1 MKHIVPHEHDAE
13 PLHFDDGPAPERRRE
28 ATCLQPA
35 EELMPEFEEPDSN
48 LFVGFMR
55 AGGHI
60 FKRETIFE
68 GRAKTPR
75 NTKTYVCSD
84 IQLLGKGAT
93 PDGEWGKLISFR
105 DPFGAQRCI
114 VIPFR
119 HLAGD
124 GKDARS
130 LLLSNGIMTATD
142 KAGRDAL
149 AQLLA
154 FGGRDTIYYLA
165 DRLGW
170 HRGHFVLPTGVISP
184 PNPKHMVAYD
194 QPGGEQPFRTKGDL
208 AEWQRVCKIVQNIP
222 YAVLAIA
229 AAFVGPLL
237 HLLNAESG
245 GIHFYGPSSRGKTT
259 YARLAGSVWAAPDE
273 IVRPWHATINGIEA
287 RAAEASDTLLILDEI
302 GQSDATGAKSDVA
315 KITYMLANGVGKARA
330 DKSGGLQQG
339 SSWRV
344 LAIST
349 GEHPISDLVRDH
361 HGTSRM
367 TGGVGV
373 RMIDLPIHPKHVS
386 LSESHDNSESA
397 GQVIDTARS
406 VICDHHGHA
415 GPAFV
420 RRLIAEPEIAIEKV
434 QRSICRFMEMAS
446 GSADDPQV
454 TRVARRIALIAA
466 AGELAVEY
474 GILTWQPGTVEA
486 FGHTALTAW
495 LEERGSRSSLEA
507 VNALKTVRLFLET
520 HGEARFRPV
529 AEIEDDD
536 CDVNGQ
542 EAERPVINRAGFRA
556 TTKEGNAVWYIFPE
570 VWSSEVCKG
579 QNAQLVAKVLKERG
593 VLIPGEDRHLAKK
606 VRIPGMANSSRFYC
620 ISAKIFEESNLD

>member
-1 MKHIVPHEHDAE
+1 MKHIVPNEHDAE
-13 PLHFDDGPAPERRRE
+13 PLHFDDGPTPEPPRE
-28 ATCLQPA
+28 ASSHKHT
-35 EELMPEFEEPDSN
+35 EELMLEVEEPNDQ
-48 LFVGFMR
+48 LFEGFMR
-55 AGGHI
+55 ADGHI
-60 FKRETIFE
+60 YKRETTFE

-75 NTKTYVCSD
+75 TTKTYVCSD
-84 IQLLGKGAT
+84 IKLLGKGAT
-93 PDGEWGKLISFR
+93 PDGEWGKLIGFK
-105 DPFGAQRCI
+105 DPFGMRRLI

-130 LLLSNGIMTATD
+130 ILLSNSIMTATD
-142 KAGRDAL
+142 KPGREAL

-170 HRGHFVLPTGVISP
+170 HRGHFVLPAGVISP
-184 PNPKHMVAYD
+184 PDPEHMVAYD
-194 QPGGEQPFRTKGDL
+194 QHGGEHPFRSKGDL
-208 AEWQRVCKIVQNIP
+208 AEWQRVCKIVQSIP
-222 YAVLAIA
+222 YAVLAIS

-237 HLLNAESG
+237 QLMDAESG

-259 YARLAGSVWAAPDE
+259 YARLAGSVWGAPDE
-273 IVRPWHATINGIEA
+273 IVRPWNATINGIEA

-302 GQSDATGAKSDVA
+302 GQSDASSTKSDIA

-330 DKSGGLQQG
+330 DKNGGLQHG

-361 HGTSRM
+361 HGASRM

-373 RMIDLPIHPKHVS
+373 RMIDLPIHPKNAS

-406 VICDHHGHA
+406 VISDHYGHA

-434 QRSICRFMEMAS
+434 QRSISRFMEMA
-446 GSADDPQV
+446 GGNADDPQV
-454 TRVARRIALIAA
+454 TRVAKRIALIVA
-466 AGELAVEY
+466 AGELAEEY
-474 GILTWQPGTVEA
+474 GILTWEPGSLEG
-486 FGHTALTAW
+486 FGLIALTAW
-495 LEERGSRSSLEA
+495 LEERGSRSSLEEL
-507 VNALKTVRLFLET
+507 NAMKTVRLFLET

-529 AEIEDDD
+529 NAIEEDD
-536 CDVNGQ
+536 CDVDGR
-542 EAERPVINRAGFRA
+542 EVERPIINRAGFRT
-556 TTKEGNAVWYIFPE
+556 TTKDGDSVWYIFPE
-570 VWSSEVCKG
+570 VWRSEVCKG
-579 QNAQLVAKVLKERG
+579 QNPQLVAKVLKERG
-593 VLIPGEDRHLAKK
+593 VLMSGEERHYAKK